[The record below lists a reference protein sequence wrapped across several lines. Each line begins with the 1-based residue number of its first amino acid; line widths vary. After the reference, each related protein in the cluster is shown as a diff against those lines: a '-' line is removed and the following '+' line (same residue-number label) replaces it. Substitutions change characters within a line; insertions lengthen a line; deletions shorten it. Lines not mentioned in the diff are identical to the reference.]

1 VHGIRVLDLSS
12 DDAGAFCT
20 RMLAT
25 AGAEVTVLEPEEGHP
40 LRQDQP
46 LLADGTSVAWEYLQA
61 NKTLHSGQAS
71 QAGHSGLD
79 EVELAAGYDVVVFSD
94 EVPDPDLAARIEALR
109 EAHPQQVVVV
119 ITGFGLRG
127 SRADWRAGPLEHWAS
142 SGMMS
147 LNGER
152 DREPLPGG
160 GRWVT
165 RIVGAIAAIGAQA
178 AVINAAMSGSGDV
191 VDVDVMQALA
201 ASHQWSIVLYTHQGV
216 LKERSGNRHGEAHH
230 PLSIHPC
237 SDGWV
242 CIAAVARHQWE
253 GLCIAID
260 QVELLADD
268 ELYTPAVRFDR
279 ADELDALIDG
289 WTSQRTVEDVV
300 TTLQAQQ
307 TPAGA
312 VSSLQDTLADPQLDA
327 RDFWARPVPERPNLV
342 MPAVPFRIPGATPAF
357 RAAPRVPQSGAVD
370 SSEPGLPMAGAKA
383 RPLAGVRVVE
393 FSIAF
398 AGPLVGRFL
407 ADLGADVIKV
417 EHPTSRGLAMPDPEQ
432 MASEA
437 SSWSRGELP
446 GPLSRN
452 GIFPDNDP
460 GAAWWNRMGI
470 WNKMNR
476 GKRSLCLDVKAPGGR
491 DVLERLVAESDVVFN
506 NYSPRGVR
514 SLEIDHETLRAIKPD
529 LVTLDLSG
537 YGATGPDEHKV
548 SWGPILDA
556 SSGLASTTGYRDSG
570 PYKQGLALPDAC
582 GGVLGTVALLG
593 ALWQRWASGL
603 PVHVDLS
610 QLETFLTLGGDQV
623 LEASDTGNQAS
634 RVGARSRF
642 DAPTGVYRCA
652 GDDAWAVLS
661 VRSDNDWRRLVAVI
675 GDLGQQRWDDVGD
688 RLDDHDAI
696 DDVIT
701 GWTTQHS
708 KHEVMTTLQEAGI
721 AASAVMTNVDL
732 FHDTHLAERSFFVEL
747 DQQDCGPQTFPGF
760 PINFETTPVELRPAP
775 GLGAHNA
782 TILAELGYSP
792 SDVAA
797 LVTSTAL
804 ASEPPG

>member
-1 VHGIRVLDLSS
+1 
-12 DDAGAFCT
+12 
-20 RMLAT
+20 MLAT
-25 AGAEVTVLEPEEGHP
+25 AGSEVAVVEPETGHP
-40 LRQDQP
+40 LRNDQP
-46 LLADGTSVAWEYLQA
+46 LLADGSSVAWEYLQA
-61 NKTLHSGQAS
+61 NKTLLAAS
-71 QAGHSGLD
+71 ADLN

-94 EVPDPDLAARIEALR
+94 EIPAADLVDRVEALR
-109 EAHPQQVVVV
+109 QAHPRLVVVA
-119 ITGFGLRG
+119 ITGFGLSG
-127 SRADWRAGPLEHWAS
+127 SRADWRAGPLEHWAAG
-142 SGMMS
+142 GMMS

-160 GRWVT
+160 GRWAT
-165 RIVGAIAAIGAQA
+165 RLVGAIAAIGAQA
-178 AVINAAMSGSGDV
+178 AVINAATTGQGDL
-191 VDVDVMQALA
+191 VDVDAMQALA
-201 ASHQWSIVLYTHQGV
+201 SSHQWSIVLYTHNGV

-242 CIAAVARHQWE
+242 CLAAVARHQWE
-253 GLCIAID
+253 GLCIAMD
-260 QVELLADD
+260 QVELLADED
-268 ELYTPAVRFDR
+268 LYTPAVRFDR
-279 ADELDALIDG
+279 ADELDVLIDG
-289 WTSQRTVEDVV
+289 WTSQRTIEEVV

-307 TPAGA
+307 TPAGP
-312 VSSLQDTLADPQLDA
+312 VSSLQDTLADPQLEA
-327 RDFWARPVPERPNLV
+327 REFWARPLSDRPDVV
-342 MPAVPFRIPGATPAF
+342 MPTVPFRVPGATPAF
-357 RAAPRVPQSGAVD
+357 RAAPRV
-370 SSEPGLPMAGAKA
+370 SEEKVLKSTQPGLPAAGVNA
-383 RPLAGVRVVE
+383 RPLSGVRVVE

-398 AGPLVGRFL
+398 AGPLVGRYL
-407 ADLGADVIKV
+407 ADLGADVVKV

-437 SSWSRGELP
+437 SSWTRGELP

-460 GAAWWNRMGI
+460 GSAWWNRMGL

-491 DVLERLVAESDVVFN
+491 EVLERLVAESDVVFN

-529 LVTLDLSG
+529 VVTLDMSG

-593 ALWQRWASGL
+593 ALWQRWASGE

-623 LEASDTGNQAS
+623 LEASETGGEAA
-634 RVGARSRF
+634 RMGARSRF

-652 GDDAWAVLS
+652 GEDDWAVLS
-661 VRSDNDWRRLVAVI
+661 VRGNEDWRRLVGVI
-675 GDLGQQRWDDVGD
+675 GELDQPGWARVVD
-688 RLDDHDAI
+688 RIDDHDAI
-696 DDVIT
+696 DEVISR
-701 GWTTQHS
+701 WTTQRS
-708 KHEVMTTLQEAGI
+708 KHDVMSVLQAAGV
-721 AASAVMTNVDL
+721 ASSAVMTNVDL
-732 FHDTHLAERSFFVEL
+732 FHDTHLAERSFFIEL
-747 DQQDCGPQTFPGF
+747 DQPDCGPQQFPGF
-760 PINFETTPVELRPAP
+760 PISFDATPVNLQPAP
-775 GLGAHNA
+775 GLGADKDA
-782 TILAELGYSP
+782 ILTELGYGESEIEEL
-792 SDVAA
+792 AGANA
-797 LVTSTAL
+797 LSTA
-804 ASEPPG
+804 PPG